1 MSPVNSPV
9 RGTVSPVRGTVVRSP
24 VRGMGTTSVSH
35 SYDNGD
41 NGYDNYS
48 DYIGVQ
54 SIIVRL
60 FLLFES
66 LVIFPTWGIIAP
78 QFLVYY
84 AIYTLISTSVSFS
97 KLVKREKLAKR
108 KKVYDRYNNLLQK
121 RLQNLP
127 PSPKKASMH
136 PPPPPIIN
144 PLSPPADLK
153 RLSLPNL
160 LKHVSSSNSLA
171 LIHKLQLASDEA
183 REDLQDLVIAGGG
196 FMIEESPM
204 SSPAGSPRRGG
215 KEVQKKKES
224 FFQLLLT
231 SPFVL
236 VDSLLS
242 KKRVLFTLFTLVVHL
257 SRTFLHLLL
266 DAQEVRK
273 YLILISVSGPTLF
286 EQYELLFGEG
296 KSVFNRTAMTSFTIH
311 SVSFLVLFL
320 CVSYEVPGVYGYLS
334 RIFGFCYEVIFPVG
348 VVISGLE
355 GWRKGAEGDAERKRE
370 GVEGLERV
378 ADLNV
383 RPPHTLR
390 TPPTT
395 PRSKP
400 GNISP
405 ERVEVDYW
413 DSQKGS
419 DTATCA
425 SSIML
430 RNERVEDVEE
440 EDEYIDDVDLR
451 MDRHHVGSGED
462 YEEDGVVE
470 EVDKVSICASTKSVN
485 EGFEEGVGEMWEEEE
500 GGGGEGTGEGL
511 RGLNLP
517 IRPVEVQE
525 FFQRQESL

>member
-1 MSPVNSPV
+1 MSGSDATMSPVNSPA
-9 RGTVSPVRGTVVRSP
+9 RDTVARSPRSPVRGT
-24 VRGMGTTSVSH
+24 GTT
-35 SYDNGD
+35 DNGD

-204 SSPAGSPRRGG
+204 NSPAGSPRRG
-215 KEVQKKKES
+215 EKK
-224 FFQLLLT
+224 
-231 SPFVL
+231 
-236 VDSLLS
+236 
-242 KKRVLFTLFTLVVHL
+242 
-257 SRTFLHLLL
+257 
-266 DAQEVRK
+266 
-273 YLILISVSGPTLF
+273 
-286 EQYELLFGEG
+286 
-296 KSVFNRTAMTSFTIH
+296 
-311 SVSFLVLFL
+311 
-320 CVSYEVPGVYGYLS
+320 
-334 RIFGFCYEVIFPVG
+334 
-348 VVISGLE
+348 
-355 GWRKGAEGDAERKRE
+355 
-370 GVEGLERV
+370 
-378 ADLNV
+378 
-383 RPPHTLR
+383 
-390 TPPTT
+390 
-395 PRSKP
+395 
-400 GNISP
+400 
-405 ERVEVDYW
+405 
-413 DSQKGS
+413 
-419 DTATCA
+419 
-425 SSIML
+425 SI
-430 RNERVEDVEE
+430 
-440 EDEYIDDVDLR
+440 
-451 MDRHHVGSGED
+451 
-462 YEEDGVVE
+462 
-470 EVDKVSICASTKSVN
+470 
-485 EGFEEGVGEMWEEEE
+485 
-500 GGGGEGTGEGL
+500 
-511 RGLNLP
+511 
-517 IRPVEVQE
+517 
-525 FFQRQESL
+525 